1 MKRLNVKVRITIWYT
16 LLMVLMAA
24 LLMGFLYLVS
34 GSVSTQTAMDQ
45 LERTVRGNLTHVS
58 MDETGALQ
66 LQEGFTFSDNGVYT
80 LVYSQNQS
88 LLAGQVPVGFTA
100 DEPFQNGLTRPVDS
114 GGTRY
119 YVLDFYLLLSWE
131 NGVWVRGILEAPEN
145 PQVLTNFM
153 AIALIV
159 LPAFILLAALG
170 GWLIARRAF
179 RPLDQITAPKP
190 PK

>member
-58 MDETGALQ
+58 MAETGTLQ

-88 LLAGQVPVGFTA
+88 LLAG
-100 DEPFQNGLTRPVDS
+100 
-114 GGTRY
+114 
-119 YVLDFYLLLSWE
+119 
-131 NGVWVRGILEAPEN
+131 
-145 PQVLTNFM
+145 
-153 AIALIV
+153 
-159 LPAFILLAALG
+159 
-170 GWLIARRAF
+170 
-179 RPLDQITAPKP
+179 
-190 PK
+190 